1 MNTLNNKSI
10 SNYWTETGPMYEMK
24 DNINFNYNGIKMDF
38 MKLVTGNKV
47 KINLDGY
54 GIENNLKKG
63 YNSKFKIYKF
73 KSK

>member
-1 MNTLNNKSI
+1 
-10 SNYWTETGPMYEMK
+10 MYEVK